1 MNGFSG
7 EFRYWVLLCGLF
19 NPDPSR
25 NIVKCWKT
33 HEKAFLDLVKQDGK
47 MGPKHLLQAII
58 VFFIRRHPAEMEKFI
73 PTFMK
78 ILYDQDV
85 YSEEF
90 IVKWYNKKAKLDKTS
105 ALYDRKAERAFRK
118 AIEPFVNWLL

>member
-1 MNGFSG
+1 
-7 EFRYWVLLCGLF
+7 
-19 NPDPSR
+19 
-25 NIVKCWKT
+25 
-33 HEKAFLDLVKQDGK
+33 
-47 MGPKHLLQAII
+47 
-58 VFFIRRHPAEMEKFI
+58 MEKFI

-78 ILYDQDV
+78 ILYDQEV

-105 ALYDRKAERAFRK
+105 ALYDRKAERSFRK